1 MLSYRARRG
10 LFRGLSQAHTVS
22 FLSHSRFWEEHKVQQ
37 MCKKQHSTIL
47 EAAKEIKCP
56 YVLSYR
62 VQTMG
67 TKCWGLRQWNACTFK
82 AEPTISQTN
91 GEVARSWEEKHV
103 RHFWSGTLLLPTCL
117 PRSALLNS
125 YIGKHRQTWAG
136 STFSCLSNPTLSL
149 VHELACSSPFP
160 MVGCHARP

>member
-1 MLSYRARRG
+1 
-10 LFRGLSQAHTVS
+10 
-22 FLSHSRFWEEHKVQQ
+22 

-62 VQTMG
+62 VQTME
-67 TKCWGLRQWNACTFK
+67 TKGWGLLQWNACTLK

-103 RHFWSGTLLLPTCL
+103 RHFLGGTLLLPICF

-125 YIGKHRQTWAG
+125 YIDKHR
-136 STFSCLSNPTLSL
+136 
-149 VHELACSSPFP
+149 
-160 MVGCHARP
+160 